1 MPQLFAGD
9 VHGCVAPGAQLPHKL
24 SGGVLALQE
33 PHAPLLLQV
42 SVPEF
47 VMPQLFAAD
56 VHGCVAPGAQPPPDG
71 VTVTP
76 QVAMST

>member
-1 MPQLFAGD
+1 
-9 VHGCVAPGAQLPHKL
+9 
-24 SGGVLALQE
+24 
-33 PHAPLLLQV
+33 
-42 SVPEF
+42 
-47 VMPQLFAAD
+47 MPQLFAAD